1 MTYQL
6 YKIPLHK
13 FIWNSWAEIERRTP
27 QSPKYMYIA
36 STPNISR
43 VSKRTNS
50 LEDNIVHFINL
61 LFRDVHKL
69 FSLGIYCKRCIS
81 QIIYCHHK
89 MLILCIYVAHLWSLS
104 ERRMDYLGVLNI
116 WKRILPEFNRMI
128 IMLEE

>member
-1 MTYQL
+1 MIYRL
-6 YKIPLHK
+6 YKIPRFLY
-13 FIWNSWAEIERRTP
+13 INSSETLEQKLRGHLRL
-27 QSPKYMYIA
+27 SPKYMHIA

-61 LFRDVHKL
+61 LFRDFHKL
-69 FSLGIYCKRCIS
+69 FSLGIYCKCCIS

-116 WKRILPEFNRMI
+116 
-128 IMLEE
+128 